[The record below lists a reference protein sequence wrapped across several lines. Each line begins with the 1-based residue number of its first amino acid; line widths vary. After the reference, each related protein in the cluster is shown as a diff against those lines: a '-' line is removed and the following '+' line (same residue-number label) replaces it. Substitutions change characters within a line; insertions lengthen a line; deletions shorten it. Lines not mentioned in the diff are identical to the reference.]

1 MNGTHPGNEP
11 SYPQDSEAGLLTLS
25 ATIDVSRVNAW
36 GQDKAFE
43 NSKNTA
49 SGGLMRDGARCRRE
63 RMPTAFESAI
73 RPRFVPD
80 SFHSLN
86 TAANSQPNRRIVI
99 QIQLKGPL
107 LSNPETFRPPA

>member
-1 MNGTHPGNEP
+1 
-11 SYPQDSEAGLLTLS
+11 
-25 ATIDVSRVNAW
+25 
-36 GQDKAFE
+36 
-43 NSKNTA
+43 
-49 SGGLMRDGARCRRE
+49 
-63 RMPTAFESAI
+63 MPTAFESAI